1 MRRFSSRLTSGRRST
16 PRTRVKMAAL
26 APMPSASV
34 SATVMARPL
43 VRASER
49 SATLKSRRNDIF
61 CSSVGGWSATYL
73 NLVQERAKL
82 ENVSAP
88 STPSD
93 GPDDQQ
99 RLLPGYHGVGQGCMR
114 RFVRQILLGCEEAQ
128 EGTALLRDVIANG
141 AAQHWILGLERIDHR
156 AHCGLAADFELH
168 FTADARQS
176 AQMWRQHDADH
187 GSVWTSTESTAG
199 RSRTMGAQLSPAS
212 AEAYTCPPLVPK
224 YTPHLSSESTAIASP
239 KTFT

>member
-1 MRRFSSRLTSGRRST
+1 MRRFSSRLTSGRKST
-16 PRTRVKMAAL
+16 PRTRAKIAAL

-73 NLVQERAKL
+73 NLVQERGETGKCFC
-82 ENVSAP
+82 S
-88 STPSD
+88 STPGD

-99 RLLPGYHGVGQGCMR
+99 RLLPGYHGVGHR
-114 RFVRQILLGCEEAQ
+114 
-128 EGTALLRDVIANG
+128 ALRGRTRDV
-141 AAQHWILGLERIDHR
+141 
-156 AHCGLAADFELH
+156 ELH
-168 FTADARQS
+168 LTADARQS
-176 AQMWRQHDADH
+176 AQMWREYHPNH

-212 AEAYTCPPLVPK
+212 AEAYT
-224 YTPHLSSESTAIASP
+224 
-239 KTFT
+239 

>member
-16 PRTRVKMAAL
+16 PRTRVKIAAL

-43 VRASER
+43 VRVSER

-61 CSSVGGWSATYL
+61 CSSVDGWSATYL
-73 NLVQERAKL
+73 NLVQERGETGKCFC
-82 ENVSAP
+82 S
-88 STPSD
+88 STPGD

-99 RLLPGYHGVGQGCMR
+99 RLLPGYHGVGQRCIR
-114 RFVRQILLGCEEAQ
+114 RFVRQILLACEEAQ
-128 EGTALLRDVIANG
+128 EGTALLCDVIADG
-141 AAQHWILGLERIDHR
+141 AAQHWILGLEGIDHR
-156 AHCGLAADFELH
+156 THCGLAADFELH
-168 FTADARQS
+168 FTADARKS
-176 AQMWRQHDADH
+176 AQMWREYDPNH

-212 AEAYTCPPLVPK
+212 AEAYTCPPVVPK
-224 YTPHLSSESTAIASP
+224 YTPHLSRESTAMASR
-239 KTFT
+239 KTLT

>member
-61 CSSVGGWSATYL
+61 CSLVGGWSATYL
-73 NLVQERAKL
+73 NLVQERGETGKCFC
-82 ENVSAP
+82 S
-88 STPSD
+88 STPGD

-99 RLLPGYHGVGQGCMR
+99 RRLPGYHGVGQRCIR
-114 RFVRQILLGCEEAQ
+114 RFVRQILLACEEAQ

-141 AAQHWILGLERIDHR
+141 PAQHWILGLERIDHR
-156 AHCGLAADFELH
+156 ALRGRTRDVELH
-168 FTADARQS
+168 LTADPRQS
-176 AQMWRQHDADH
+176 AQMRRAHDPQPSR
-187 GSVWTSTESTAG
+187 GSTSPPHNP
-199 RSRTMGAQLSPAS
+199 RT
-212 AEAYTCPPLVPK
+212 
-224 YTPHLSSESTAIASP
+224 TP
-239 KTFT
+239 

>member
-88 STPSD
+88 STPSA
-93 GPDDQQ
+93 GPDDQH
-99 RLLPGYHGVGQGCMR
+99 RLLPGYHGVGQRCIR
-114 RFVRQILLGCEEAQ
+114 RFVRQILLACEEAQ

-156 AHCGLAADFELH
+156 TL
-168 FTADARQS
+168 R
-176 AQMWRQHDADH
+176 
-187 GSVWTSTESTAG
+187 G
-199 RSRTMGAQLSPAS
+199 RTRDVEQIGRAS
-212 AEAYTCPPLVPK
+212 CRERV
-224 YTPHLSSESTAIASP
+224 
-239 KTFT
+239 